1 MKPLIECVPNVSEG
15 RNSKIL
21 DGLQEAIK
29 TVKGVAL
36 LDVHTDPDHHRSV
49 LTFAGYP
56 QAVIQAAFQ
65 LVNVATT
72 LIDVTAHCGEHP
84 RVGAVDVVP
93 LIPLQETTMAQCVE
107 WAKNLGEKIGSQL
120 QLPVFLYEES
130 CPRPERRRL
139 EVIRRG
145 GLASLASRIKN
156 DPAWVPDFGPQR
168 IHPTAGAVV
177 VGARP
182 ILIAFNVVLQS
193 DNIEI
198 ARAIARTIRSSS
210 GGLPFLKAIGVRLES
225 RHVVQVSMNLTNYHE
240 TSMEAAF
247 EAVQQESHRFGVEIV
262 ESELVGLI
270 PRDALDPMK
279 AGSLQLRN
287 WKPDKVLET
296 CLDQSSLT

>member
-15 RNSKIL
+15 RNSNIL
-21 DGLQEAIK
+21 DSLQEAIRS
-29 TVKGVAL
+29 VKGVAL

-49 LTFAGYP
+49 LTFAGHP

-65 LVNVATT
+65 VVSVGST
-72 LIDVTAHCGEHP
+72 LIDVTDHCGEHP

-93 LIPLQETTMAQCVE
+93 LIPLQGATMEQCVK
-107 WAKNLGEKIGSQL
+107 WAKRLGWAIGRKL
-120 QLPVFLYEES
+120 QLPVYLYEES

-145 GLASLASRIKN
+145 GLASLSSRIQN
-156 DPAWVPDFGPQR
+156 DPAWAPDFGPSR

-182 ILIAFNVVLQS
+182 ILIAFNIVLKS
-193 DNIEI
+193 DNIEM
-198 ARAIARTIRSSS
+198 AWAIARKIRSSS

-225 RHVVQVSMNLTNYHE
+225 RHVVQVSMNLTNYRE
-240 TSMEAAF
+240 TSIESVF
-247 EAVQQESHRFGVEIV
+247 EAVQQEAHLHGVEIM

-270 PRDALDPMK
+270 PRDALNPERVS
-279 AGSLQLRN
+279 ALQLRN
-287 WKPDKVLET
+287 WTSDKVLE
-296 CLDQSSLT
+296 SAMGVSVE